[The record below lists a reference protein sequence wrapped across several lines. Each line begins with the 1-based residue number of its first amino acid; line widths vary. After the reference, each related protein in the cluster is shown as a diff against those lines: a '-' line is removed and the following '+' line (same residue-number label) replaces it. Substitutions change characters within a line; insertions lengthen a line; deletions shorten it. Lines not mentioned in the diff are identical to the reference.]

1 MKEMRY
7 EGYIGSV
14 EVSEADDCLFGKLLH
29 ISDLVTYEAETPGKL
44 REAFVDAITDYLAD
58 CAELEKE
65 PDTPFKGAFNVR
77 TKPSTH
83 RKVAITAN
91 MLGKKLNTFAND
103 ALMLATTVIE
113 QTHVDASKVTASFL
127 MVTYDA
133 EAGEFVVKR
142 RAGDVSGKKVAAKE
156 KAVVRSKAK
165 AKSKHPVHRRTV

>member
-113 QTHVDASKVTASFL
+113 QTHVDASKVTASF
-127 MVTYDA
+127 
-133 EAGEFVVKR
+133 F
-142 RAGDVSGKKVAAKE
+142 
-156 KAVVRSKAK
+156 
-165 AKSKHPVHRRTV
+165 

>member
-29 ISDLVTYEAETPGKL
+29 ISDLVIYEAETPGKL

-133 EAGEFVVKR
+133 EAGDFVVKR
-142 RAGDVSGKKVAAKE
+142 RAGGVSGKKVAAKE

-165 AKSKHPVHRRTV
+165 AKAKRPVHRRTV